1 MKDYSFENGK
11 LIVKEMVDMLCLDM
25 ARKNL
30 VTDSVTL
37 QVGYSHA
44 CHRKPARGT
53 TSLAVETNADTV
65 MVPSVVGLYEK
76 IVDPSFP
83 IRRIHI
89 SCNHVILDEYY
100 QQNLFDLDKDFD
112 RNKRLQ
118 EAVLAIKDKYGRNAI
133 LKGRDLEKEA
143 TAKERNRQ
151 IGGHKSGE

>member
-1 MKDYSFENGK
+1 M
-11 LIVKEMVDMLCLDM
+11 
-25 ARKNL
+25 
-30 VTDSVTL
+30 
-37 QVGYSHA
+37 
-44 CHRKPARGT
+44 
-53 TSLAVETNADTV
+53 ETNADTV

-100 QQNLFDLDKDFD
+100 QQNLFDFDKDFD